1 MFSGPEPNGAWGLE
15 PEARSLMS
23 LTRPQLLDLYYY
35 IRLTRDVEERLT
47 LLYRQSKVVGGL
59 YRSLGQEGESV
70 ASAYALGPEDAL
82 APLIRN
88 LGSIVALGVRPR
100 DIFAQYMA
108 RGSSP
113 TRGRDLNVHFSHIPP
128 PGSGERTLIGPIS
141 MLGDLVP
148 VMAGFGLGANCRAGS
163 S

>member
-1 MFSGPEPNGAWGLE
+1 MSVSGCGLQAAGLRAGRLQPDARRACSLQPGAW
-15 PEARSLMS
+15 SLNA

-35 IRLTRDVEERLT
+35 IRLTRDIEERLV

-108 RGSSP
+108 RGISP
-113 TRGRDLNVHFSHIPP
+113 TRGRDLNVHFSHMPA
-128 PGSGERTLIGPIS
+128 PGSGERTLIGPDQHARAIS
-141 MLGDLVP
+141 S
-148 VMAGFGLGANCRAGS
+148 R
-163 S
+163 

>member
-1 MFSGPEPNGAWGLE
+1 
-15 PEARSLMS
+15 MS
-23 LTRPQLLDLYYY
+23 KPSEWLTDNQLLEMYYFA
-35 IRLTRDVEERLT
+35 RLAREIEERLVI
-47 LLYRQSKVVGGL
+47 LFRQSKVVGGL

-88 LGSIVALGVRPR
+88 LGAIVVLGVRPR

-108 RGSSP
+108 RGTSP

-128 PGSGERTLIGPIS
+128 PETGERTLIS
-141 MLGDLVP
+141 
-148 VMAGFGLGANCRAGS
+148 
-163 S
+163 

>member
-1 MFSGPEPNGAWGLE
+1 MP
-15 PEARSLMS
+15 
-23 LTRPQLLDLYYY
+23 LTRSQLLELYYY
-35 IRLTRDVEERLT
+35 IRLTRDIEERLV

-88 LGSIVALGVRPR
+88 LGAIVVLGVRPR

-108 RGSSP
+108 RGTSP
-113 TRGRDLNVHFSHIPP
+113 TRGRDLNVHFSHMPA
-128 PGSGERTLIGPIS
+128 
-141 MLGDLVP
+141 
-148 VMAGFGLGANCRAGS
+148 AGQRRADAHRSDQHARAIRSRSWRASASARGCRDGRS
-163 S
+163 SP